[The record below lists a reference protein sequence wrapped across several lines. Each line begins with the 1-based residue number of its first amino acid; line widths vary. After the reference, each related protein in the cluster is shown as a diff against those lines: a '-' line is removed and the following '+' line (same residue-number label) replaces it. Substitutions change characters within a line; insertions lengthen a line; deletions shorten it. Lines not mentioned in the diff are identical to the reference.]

1 MNDMKKINKERLSN
15 KKFMTLAR
23 KDAIAGYLFILP
35 FIIGFTAFM
44 LVPLAQSIAMVF
56 SNVQLDLEHNRFTL
70 AFTGLNNLQNV
81 FLVDPD
87 FTRHMV
93 SELGRMA
100 VTVPAIIVFSFAVA
114 VLINQK
120 FKGRLFVRSV
130 FFLPVILAS
139 GVIVGVE
146 TNNDLLNN
154 VADLIRE
161 SNAVRAQ
168 VTGTLAE
175 VLSAATGGVGI
186 INDFMEIVFLVI
198 NQVHVI
204 AMASG
209 IQIIIFLTGLQLIP
223 TSLYEASRIEGATE
237 WENFWKI
244 TFPMLGPMILVNVV
258 YSVIDFLTRTDNEV
272 MEYIRDLLARRMDY
286 GLGSAMAWAYF
297 FVVASV
303 LGIITFLISRKVHYY
318 E

>member
-1 MNDMKKINKERLSN
+1 MKKNKESLSN
-15 KKFMTLAR
+15 KKFLTLAR
-23 KDAIAGYLFILP
+23 KDAITGYLFILP

-44 LVPLAQSIAMVF
+44 LLPLIQSITMVF
-56 SNVQLDLEHNRFTL
+56 SDVLLDLQNNQFSMN
-70 AFTGLNNLQNV
+70 FTGLNNLQSV

-87 FTRHMV
+87 FMPHMV
-93 SELGRMA
+93 AEMGRMA
-100 VTVPAIIVFSFAVA
+100 IIVPAIIVFSFSVA
-114 VLINQK
+114 VLLNQK

-139 GVIVGVE
+139 GVIVGIE
-146 TNNDLLNN
+146 TNNGLLNN

-161 SNAVRAQ
+161 SNEVRAQ
-168 VTGTLAE
+168 VTTTLE
-175 VLSAATGGVGI
+175 EILSLASGDVGI
-186 INDFMEIVFLVI
+186 ISDFMAVVFVLI
-198 NQVHVI
+198 NQIHVI

-244 TFPMLGPMILVNVV
+244 TFPMLSPMILVNVV
-258 YSVIDFLTRTDNEV
+258 YSVVDFLTRTDNTV
-272 MEYIRDLLARRMDY
+272 MNYINDIMTSMDY
-286 GLGSAMAWAYF
+286 GVGSAMAWVYF
-297 FVVASV
+297 LVVLLV
-303 LGIITFLISRKVHYY
+303 VGIVTFFISRKIYYY

>member
-1 MNDMKKINKERLSN
+1 MTEMKKSKNNLTS
-15 KKFMTLAR
+15 KKFLTLAR
-23 KDAIAGYLFILP
+23 KDAITGYLFILP
-35 FIIGFTAFM
+35 FIIGFTVFM
-44 LVPLAQSIAMVF
+44 LIPIVQSISMVF
-56 SNVQLDLEHNRFTL
+56 SEVSLDLQNNRFTMT
-70 AFTGLNNLQNV
+70 FTGLTNLHNI
-81 FLVDPD
+81 FLIDPD
-87 FTRHMV
+87 FTPHMV
-93 SELGRMA
+93 AELGRMA
-100 VTVPAIIVFSFAVA
+100 ITVPAIIVFSFAVA
-114 VLINQK
+114 VLLNQK

-139 GVIVGVE
+139 GVIVGIE

-175 VLSAATGGVGI
+175 ILSAATGGVGI
-186 INDFMEIVFLVI
+186 INDFMEIVFVVI
-198 NQVHVI
+198 NQIHII

-244 TFPMLGPMILVNVV
+244 TFPMLSPMILVNVV
-258 YSVIDFLTRTDNEV
+258 YSVIDFLTRTDNDV
-272 MEYIRDLLARRMDY
+272 MEYIRDFIARRMNY

-297 FVVASV
+297 LIVSLV
-303 LGIITFLISRKVHYY
+303 LGLVAFLISRKIYYY